1 MDRTTKKDKSYFDLY
16 EEEKDDLVIADWYEK
31 AKLYENLTE
40 QIGCPLEEAVKILGE
55 CRERF
60 DTDLV
65 DYDVG
70 DSTRTA
76 EIVTFDGEEI
86 CCDNEEQQEKLV
98 ELMLK
103 IFKIR
108 TDRIE

>member
-40 QIGCPLEEAVKILGE
+40 QIGCPLEKAVKMLVE
-55 CRERF
+55 FQERF
-60 DTDLV
+60 GTDVV

-70 DSTRTA
+70 DLTRTA

-86 CCDNEEQQEKLV
+86 YCDNEEQQKKLIDLIHTLGCIKNN
-98 ELMLK
+98 ES
-103 IFKIR
+103 
-108 TDRIE
+108 E